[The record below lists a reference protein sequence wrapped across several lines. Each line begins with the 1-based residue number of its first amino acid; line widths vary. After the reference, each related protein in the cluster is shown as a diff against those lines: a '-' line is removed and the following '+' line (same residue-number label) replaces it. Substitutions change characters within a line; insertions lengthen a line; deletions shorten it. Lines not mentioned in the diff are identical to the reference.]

1 MWNLQGALTLGFAC
15 LGLQTYLMKSIL
27 PVSVFFLA
35 AAFVV
40 AVQPPVR
47 AEGPLG
53 SWSGA
58 WLEND
63 LVVNTD
69 RHYTHGTLFSHL
81 FHEHVD
87 GDGSGPDR
95 VASHLPA
102 MGLLG
107 GFSRWGVSL
116 GQNIYTP
123 DDIRAT
129 GLVVN
134 DRPYAGYLYTSW
146 HLIRRG
152 DLGYDKRSMQ
162 DSWTLDLGIVGP
174 GSGAEQ
180 AQNTVHRMRRFEEA
194 LGWGNQLQN
203 EPAVNLKYARVFR
216 YSSGTPGGWEAQFLP
231 HYGASLGTIFTVAA
245 AGAQVRGGWNLPE
258 NFGHRNIG
266 DLLPSTGGRS
276 GRETSHWSALF
287 FATMEGRA
295 VAWNMLLDGNLY
307 HDSHSVDKQ
316 LVVGEFKGG
325 ATIAYRAVSL
335 TLMQVVRSNEYDNQ
349 PSFDTYGS
357 LSLGVSW

>member
-1 MWNLQGALTLGFAC
+1 MSRLAPHP
-15 LGLQTYLMKSIL
+15 MRSML
-27 PVSVFFLA
+27 PVSGAFLA
-35 AAFVV
+35 AFAVV
-40 AVQPPVR
+40 ALLHPVR
-47 AEGPLG
+47 AAEPLG
-53 SWSGA
+53 AWTAA

-69 RHYTHGTLFSHL
+69 RHYTHGTLFTHL
-81 FHEHVD
+81 FGEHAD

-123 DDIRAT
+123 NDIRAT
-129 GLVVN
+129 GLLVN

-146 HLIRRG
+146 HLIRRA
-152 DLGYDKRSMQ
+152 DRGYDTRPTQ

-180 AQNTVHRMRRFEEA
+180 AQNTVHRLRHYDEA

-231 HYGASLGTIFTVAA
+231 HYGASVGTLFTLAA
-245 AGAQVRGGWNLPE
+245 AGAQIRGGWNLPE

-266 DLLPSTGGRS
+266 DLLPGTGGRT
-276 GRETSHWSALF
+276 GGETSHWSGLL

-295 VAWNMLLDGNLY
+295 VAWNMLLDGNFY
-307 HDSHSVDKQ
+307 RDSHSVDKRP
-316 LVVGEFKGG
+316 VVGEFKGG
-325 ATIAYRAVSL
+325 ATLAYKAVSL
-335 TLMQVVRSNEYDNQ
+335 TLMQVVRSKEYDNQ
-349 PSFDTYGS
+349 PSIDTYGS

>member
-1 MWNLQGALTLGFAC
+1 MRPTLLAVTIAIAALASAKAG
-15 LGLQTYLMKSIL
+15 
-27 PVSVFFLA
+27 
-35 AAFVV
+35 
-40 AVQPPVR
+40 
-47 AEGPLG
+47 EPLR
-53 SWSGA
+53 SWSAA
-58 WLEND
+58 WIEND

-81 FHEHVD
+81 FQEHAD
-87 GDGSGPDR
+87 GDGSGPDWL
-95 VASHLPA
+95 ADHLPA

-107 GFSRWGVSL
+107 GYSRWGVSL

-123 DDIRAT
+123 DDIRTTTLLA
-129 GLVVN
+129 N

-146 HLIRRG
+146 HLVRRG
-152 DLGYDKRSMQ
+152 DRGHGTSPTQ

-180 AQNTVHRMRRFEEA
+180 AQNTVHRLRHYDQA

-216 YSSGTPGGWEAQFLP
+216 FSSGTPGGWETQFLP
-231 HYGASLGTIFTVAA
+231 HYGVSAGTVFTHAVV
-245 AGAQVRGGWNLPE
+245 GAQVRGGWNLPE

-266 DLLPSTGGRS
+266 DLMPGTGGRS
-276 GRETSHWSALF
+276 GGEASHWSAQL

-295 VAWNMLLDGNLY
+295 VGWNMLLDGNFY
-307 HDSHSVDKQ
+307 HDSHSVDKEW
-316 LVVGEFKGG
+316 VVGEFKGG
-325 ATIAYRAVSL
+325 ASISYRAVSV
-335 TLMQVVRSNEYDNQ
+335 TLMQVVRSKEYRLQ
-349 PSFDTYGS
+349 PSIDTYGS